1 MSEEDMKKT
10 EAAAAAEDAPVAAK
24 EAPKK
29 KKNWLTVLKWT
40 GIVLL
45 AVILLGLVFRD
56 YIVMGLVPKIGELV
70 TGTPVKLASF
80 SSSFDG
86 KVRLEG
92 LQVGNPPGYQQPNA
106 LVLESHLCEGEPRDV
121 VQQPDRSR

>member
-1 MSEEDMKKT
+1 MKKT

-56 YIVMGLVPKIGELV
+56 YIVMGLVPKNKSN
-70 TGTPVKLASF
+70 TQ
-80 SSSFDG
+80 SSFDATP
-86 KVRLEG
+86 KKPPMTVPFHFRG
-92 LQVGNPPGYQQPNA
+92 LSLYA
-106 LVLESHLCEGEPRDV
+106 FYFFT
-121 VQQPDRSR
+121 